1 MLSFTEL
8 TKPGMDKDAAETLAR
23 EILEGAVQPT
33 QRRIIEVQDRMGDI
47 SKLFVE
53 LERRVVAFH
62 KDITEA
68 MGMGK
73 GTLKQQIMNEVFKF

>member
-1 MLSFTEL
+1 
-8 TKPGMDKDAAETLAR
+8 MDNDAAETLAR
-23 EILEGAVQPT
+23 EVLEDAVQPT

-47 SKLFVE
+47 AKLFVE
-53 LERRVVAFH
+53 LERRVVTFH

-73 GTLKQQIMNEVFKF
+73 GTLKQQIMNEVFKFQKDTERRMS